1 MPVRYDIAAQIPQI
15 SGGGMDPI
23 NALAQLQAMDYRRQ
37 QNMLAQMQMAEY
49 QRRLQ
54 AEQALR
60 GMTPNFEDPRFA
72 QQAFQYD
79 PEFARQLY
87 GSRLAGERERRMAEQ
102 AAASAEATRGEQL
115 LRQREFEEIKLP
127 RAGMEKQKLGIETEK
142 LGLEKEEAGLR
153 GRKLQQDIRKFE
165 EIEMPKAFS
174 ELEKARNEQKIS
186 NQEFLT
192 KKAGYYRD
200 YFKDFVTNQTT
211 LDRLVD
217 LMDQDKDFPAGGAAF
232 RGVQFTPEWKASQL
246 ISPEKKA
253 ELARP
258 EFEYQQV
265 QDAAG
270 NTRVVAIPKRAPER
284 GAITVPGAEGAK
296 PADYGFMPGPPDTGL
311 VTRTN
316 PRTGEAEL
324 VMPRQPIMAPAEGKF
339 DARANVMAPAA
350 PINAMTAP
358 AAPAPVA
365 PAPARGALIPSEIRP
380 TAEAPVGSAAYN
392 NKRFATEV
400 LDASGFN
407 SETGEDRVSNLIRK
421 STSGGLQA
429 KAAGIRGFFGKAPEG
444 MEAIGEIKTI
454 INDAILKKLNGKL
467 GAGISNEDREF
478 IKSTLG
484 NLDDPNIPAN
494 QRLASWNS
502 AKRILMKYANTGQ
515 PAIGAPA
522 GRPSLDEIF
531 K

>member
-1 MPVRYDIAAQIPQI
+1 MPVDYTIASRVPQM

-23 NALAQLQAMDYRRQ
+23 NMLAQMQAMDYRQRQ
-37 QNMLAQMQMAEY
+37 NALAEMQMAEY

-60 GMTPNFEDPRFA
+60 GLGGEAGFNIADPRLVGRAVQLGGLEEGVRIANLQRSLEQLKASEEA
-72 QQAFQYD
+72 QRAQRDVAYGGLALKQKEYEEVTR
-79 PEFARQLY
+79 PEAQLRREKLEFEKSTEGRKYMEAISKADISALDLAIKQTARAQDT
-87 GSRLAGERERRMAEQ
+87 LAGSTPETWAQDYDRIKQLDPQFAAKFKADKFPGQDLIDKTMQNADFVRQMAE
-102 AAASAEATRGEQL
+102 ER
-115 LRQREFEEIKLP
+115 IKT
-127 RAGMEKQKLGIETEK
+127 QIT
-142 LGLEKEEAGLR
+142 
-153 GRKLQQDIRKFE
+153 
-165 EIEMPKAFS
+165 
-174 ELEKARNEQKIS
+174 
-186 NQEFLT
+186 
-192 KKAGYYRD
+192 
-200 YFKDFVTNQTT
+200 
-211 LDRLVD
+211 
-217 LMDQDKDFPAGGAAF
+217 
-232 RGVQFTPEWKASQL
+232 
-246 ISPEKKA
+246 
-253 ELARP
+253 P

-296 PADYGFMPGPPDTGL
+296 PADYGFMPGPPDTGF

-324 VMPRQPIMAPAEGKF
+324 VTPRQPIMAPAEGKF

-350 PINAMTAP
+350 PANAMAAP
-358 AAPAPVA
+358 AAPAPAA

-429 KAAGIRGFFGKAPEG
+429 KAAGIRSFFGRAPEG

-484 NLDDPNIPAN
+484 NLDDPDIPAN